1 MSLCVPLF
9 NVLVVLNVP
18 VHAIS
23 SIHRASNVTVAPL
36 VEFKFLKLVSFVL
49 AILVAVVVLL
59 PYVCVTL
66 SIHVIFHH
74 ENVYPAL
81 VGLFTVNAVSY
92 VALVG

>member
-1 MSLCVPLF
+1 M
-9 NVLVVLNVP
+9 
-18 VHAIS
+18 
-23 SIHRASNVTVAPL
+23 
-36 VEFKFLKLVSFVL
+36 KLVSFVL
-49 AILVAVVVLL
+49 EILVAVVVLL

-92 VALVG
+92 VAVVG